1 MSSVLHTIR
10 TCMDGFSKGQK
21 RIADYILNNYDK
33 AAFMTAAKLGKT
45 AQVSESTVVRFAA
58 ELGYSGYPAMQKAL
72 QELIRGRLTS
82 VQRISASEINME
94 EQDILS
100 KVMHRDMDSIST
112 TIEQMDRTAFS
123 NVVEQLMQA
132 EHVYI
137 LGVRSS
143 AFLAGYLN
151 FYLHLLMNN
160 VTLVQ
165 NTAAGEIYEQL
176 VHIGPKDV
184 LLAISFPRYSNM
196 VVHAV
201 DMAYERGAAVIAVT
215 DNRMSPLVP
224 YATESL
230 FVRSEALAYVDSLAA
245 PLSLLN
251 ALVLAV
257 GRRKRQEEVSETFSH
272 LEQIW
277 SKYDI
282 FGKSEDE

>member
-1 MSSVLHTIR
+1 MSSVLQTIR
-10 TCMDGFSKGQK
+10 QQMDGFSKGQK
-21 RIADYILNNYDK
+21 RIAEYILSDYDK

-82 VQRISASEINME
+82 VQRIRASEME
-94 EQDILS
+94 EGDLLS
-100 KVMHRDMDSIST
+100 RAMHRDVETINATVESI
-112 TIEQMDRTAFS
+112 DRAAFTS
-123 NVVEQLMQA
+123 VVEKLLAA

-137 LGVRSS
+137 VGVRSS

-151 FYLHLLMNN
+151 FYLRLLMDN
-160 VTLVQ
+160 VILVKHS
-165 NTAAGEIYEQL
+165 AAGEIYEQM

-184 LLAISFPRYSNM
+184 LIAISFPRYSNM
-196 VVHAV
+196 VIHAV
-201 DMAYERGAAVIAVT
+201 DMACERGADVIAIT
-215 DNRMSPLVP
+215 DNGMSPLMP
-224 YATESL
+224 YATEAL
-230 FVRSEALAYVDSLAA
+230 FVQCEALSYVDSLAA
-245 PLSLLN
+245 PLSFLN

-257 GRRKRQEEVSETFSH
+257 GYRRRQEVDETFSQ
-272 LEQIW
+272 LEQVW

>member
-1 MSSVLHTIR
+1 MSSVLQTIR
-10 TCMDGFSKGQK
+10 NRMDGFSKGQK
-21 RIADYILNNYDK
+21 RIAEYILNDYDK

-58 ELGYSGYPAMQKAL
+58 ELGYRGYPAMQKEL

-82 VQRISASEINME
+82 VQRINASES
-94 EQDILS
+94 DIKDGDLLS
-100 KVMHRDMDSIST
+100 STMQRDMDSIHT
-112 TIEQMDRTAFS
+112 TIEQVDRAAFA

-151 FYLHLLMNN
+151 FYLHLLMDN

-165 NTAAGEIYEQL
+165 NTAAGEIYEQI

-196 VVHAV
+196 VIRAV
-201 DMAYERGAAVIAVT
+201 DMAYERGAAVIAIT
-215 DNRMSPLVP
+215 DNNLSPLMR

-230 FVRSEALAYVDSLAA
+230 FVRCEALAYVDSLAA

-257 GRRKRQEEVSETFSH
+257 GRRRKQEVADTFSH
-272 LEQIW
+272 LEQVW

>member
-1 MSSVLHTIR
+1 MSSVLQTIR
-10 TCMDGFSKGQK
+10 NGMDGFSKGQK

-45 AQVSESTVVRFAA
+45 AEVSESTVVRFAS
-58 ELGYSGYPAMQKAL
+58 ELGYGGYPAMQKAL

-82 VQRISASEINME
+82 VQRISASEIDME
-94 EQDILS
+94 EQDLLS
-100 KVMHRDMDSIST
+100 SVMHRDMDGIGT
-112 TIEQMDRTAFS
+112 AIEQVDRAAFS
-123 NVVEQLMQA
+123 HVVEQLMQA

-143 AFLAGYLN
+143 AFLASYLN
-151 FYLHLLMNN
+151 FYLHLLMDN

-196 VVHAV
+196 VIHAV
-201 DMAYERGAAVIAVT
+201 DMAYQRGAVVIAIT
-215 DNRMSPLVP
+215 DNQMSPLMP
-224 YATESL
+224 YASESL

-245 PLSLLN
+245 PMSLLN

-257 GRRKRQEEVSETFSH
+257 GRRRKQEVADTFSH
-272 LEQIW
+272 LEQVW

>member
-1 MSSVLHTIR
+1 MSSVLQTIR
-10 TCMDGFSKGQK
+10 NRMDSFSKGQK
-21 RIADYILNNYDK
+21 RIAAYILSDYDK

-45 AQVSESTVVRFAA
+45 AQVSESTVVRFAT
-58 ELGYSGYPAMQKAL
+58 ELGYGGYPAMQKAL

-82 VQRISASEINME
+82 VQRIHASESTVE
-94 EQDILS
+94 GTDILS
-100 KVMHRDMDSIST
+100 SVMHRDMESIHG
-112 TIEQMDRTAFS
+112 TIEQVDRGAFA

-132 EHVYI
+132 EHIYI

-151 FYLHLLMNN
+151 FYLHLIMDN

-165 NTAAGEIYEQL
+165 NSAAGEIYEQM
-176 VHIGPKDV
+176 VHIGPNDV

-196 VVHAV
+196 VIHAV
-201 DMAYERGAAVIAVT
+201 DLAYERGAAVIAIT
-215 DNRMSPLVP
+215 DNTLSPLMP
-224 YATESL
+224 YATDSL
-230 FVRSEALAYVDSLAA
+230 FVRCEALAYVDSLAA

-257 GRRKRQEEVSETFSH
+257 GRRRKQEVADTFSQ
-272 LEQIW
+272 LEQVW